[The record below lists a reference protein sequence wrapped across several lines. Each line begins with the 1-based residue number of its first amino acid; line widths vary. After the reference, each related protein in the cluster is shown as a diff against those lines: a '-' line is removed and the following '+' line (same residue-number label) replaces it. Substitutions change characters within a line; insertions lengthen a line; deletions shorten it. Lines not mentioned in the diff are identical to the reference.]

1 MDFEDSEL
9 FIEIENIYD
18 IFVDLMDQPFI
29 EPLLDPWTSDYKL
42 VNIFIYLNFSI

>member
-29 EPLLDPWTSDYKL
+29 EPPLDPWTSDYKL
-42 VNIFIYLNFSI
+42 VIFFTYKYFGF